1 VTKAQQREQNGG
13 NMSDITL
20 DQKLQLVHQVRSQYD
35 RNQYDLQNRERIL
48 YGKEATYPYDMEYG
62 EDGEM
67 TPPLRISTFKLRL
80 LVAVVLLFGIVI
92 LDRSGLMFFGVSAQ
106 EIMRHLNED
115 FSQTAVQ
122 LLQNVM

>member
-1 VTKAQQREQNGG
+1 
-13 NMSDITL
+13 MSDITL

-48 YGKEATYPYDMEYG
+48 YGKETVYPHDMEYG
-62 EDGEM
+62 EEREM
-67 TPPLRISTFKLRL
+67 TAPLRISTFKLRL
-80 LVAVVLLFGIVI
+80 LAAIVLLFGIVI
-92 LDRSGLMFFGVSAQ
+92 LDRNGIAIFGVSAQ

-115 FSQTAVQ
+115 FSQAAIL

>member
-1 VTKAQQREQNGG
+1 
-13 NMSDITL
+13 MSDITL

-48 YGKEATYPYDMEYG
+48 YGKEAAYPHDMEFG
-62 EDGEM
+62 EDGEI
-67 TPPLRISTFKLRL
+67 TAPLRFSTFKLRL

-92 LDRSGLMFFGVSAQ
+92 LDKNGIAIFGVSAQ
-106 EIMRHLNED
+106 EILRYLNED
-115 FSQTAVQ
+115 FSQTAIQ

>member
-1 VTKAQQREQNGG
+1 
-13 NMSDITL
+13 MSDITL

-48 YGKEATYPYDMEYG
+48 YGKEAAYPHDMEFG

-67 TPPLRISTFKLRL
+67 ASLRISTFKLRL

-92 LDRSGLMFFGVSAQ
+92 LDQNGIAIFGVSAQ
-106 EIMRHLNED
+106 EILRYINED
-115 FSQTAVQ
+115 FSQTAIQ
-122 LLQNVM
+122 LLQNIM